1 MADPHHAESHDAYV
15 RGSQEISE
23 QASTFHAF
31 IGRSKW
37 GSLGI
42 AAVLMFLT
50 LAFQPGGSLVGGAIT
65 AVVILVA
72 GWFLL
77 KSPKASH

>member
-1 MADPHHAESHDAYV
+1 MADPHHAESPDAYV

-31 IGRSKW
+31 IGMSKW

>member
-1 MADPHHAESHDAYV
+1 MADPHHDDSPDAYV

-31 IGRSKW
+31 IGMSKW

-50 LAFQPGGSLVGGAIT
+50 LAFQPGGSLVGGAIA

-72 GWFLL
+72 GWFFL
-77 KSPKASH
+77 KSPKAAH

>member
-1 MADPHHAESHDAYV
+1 MAGPHHADSHDAYV

-31 IGRSKW
+31 IGMSKW

>member
-1 MADPHHAESHDAYV
+1 MADPHHAESPDAYV

-31 IGRSKW
+31 IGMSKW

-50 LAFQPGGSLVGGAIT
+50 LAFQPGGSVVGGAIT

-77 KSPKASH
+77 KSPQASH